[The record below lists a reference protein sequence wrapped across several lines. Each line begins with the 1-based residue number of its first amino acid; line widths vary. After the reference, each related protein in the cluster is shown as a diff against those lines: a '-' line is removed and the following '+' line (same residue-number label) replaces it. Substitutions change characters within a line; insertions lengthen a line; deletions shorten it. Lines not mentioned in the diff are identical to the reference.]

1 VAFTAPEAQLT
12 QVAIAQMK
20 QELLPILDQ
29 CEVRLSTVRRVARDA
44 DRNGSGINEKA
55 AQFPKSLSCSG

>member
-1 VAFTAPEAQLT
+1 MAFTAPEAQLT
-12 QVAIAQMK
+12 QVAIAKMK
-20 QELLPILDQ
+20 QELPILDQ